1 MLTKM
6 KVEIPREVNVEE
18 VLLELSIKARPER
31 IKGALTYEESVSK
44 QLLQDAHDIIC
55 ELRTTI
61 ELLNKELEDHDR
73 L

>member
-1 MLTKM
+1 MINRM
-6 KVEIPREVNVEE
+6 KVEVQLEIDVDMLLSKLQEDAKITSIGRAGYEV
-18 VLLELSIKARPER
+18 
-31 IKGALTYEESVSK
+31 SVHK
-44 QLLQDAHDIIC
+44 QLLQDAHDVIC